1 MFKRPVKELMDSI
14 IAQVSRGCIHIIN
27 HTKSWVQD
35 DIKMAGYYFPVL
47 WKEVKWRSITTQ
59 RKDGGDIRGRKNLF
73 YGEKTIFCGTSAGNV
88 EWARWAYLKLGTRL
102 GFSFCCFT
110 PLLAFLFPTAESGP
124 RLILSARVANLN
136 TDNTCR
142 IRLIN
147 LRARGFSHWIIN
159 NYRTRLSKISW
170 FVSGEQ
176 INHLPQPSASAN
188 NWSARHW

>member
-1 MFKRPVKELMDSI
+1 MFKRPVKELMNSI
-14 IAQVSRGCIHIIN
+14 IAQVSRGCIHIIK

-35 DIKMAGYYFPVL
+35 DIKMAGYYFPVF
-47 WKEVKWRSITTQ
+47 WKEVKSRSITTQ
-59 RKDGGDIRGRKNLF
+59 RKNGGDIQPPCLVKRIYFMAKRPF
-73 YGEKTIFCGTSAGNV
+73 FAGP
-88 EWARWAYLKLGTRL
+88 AREMSSEQDEPRL

-110 PLLAFLFPTAESGP
+110 PLLPFLFPTAESGP
-124 RLILSARVANLN
+124 RLILSAWVANLN

-159 NYRTRLSKISW
+159 NYWTRLSKISW

>member
-1 MFKRPVKELMDSI
+1 
-14 IAQVSRGCIHIIN
+14 
-27 HTKSWVQD
+27 
-35 DIKMAGYYFPVL
+35 MAGHYFPIL
-47 WKEVKWRSITTQ
+47 WKEVKSRSITTQ
-59 RKDGGDIRGRKNLF
+59 RKDGGDIQPPCLVKRIYFMAKRPF
-73 YGEKTIFCGTSAGNV
+73 FRGTSAGNV

-147 LRARGFSHWIIN
+147 LRARGFSHWIIS
-159 NYRTRLSKISW
+159 NYWTRLSKISW
-170 FVSGEQ
+170 FVSDEQ

-188 NWSARHW
+188 IWPARHW